1 MNRLR
6 LVAFT
11 FLALACAAAVARAQ
25 RPDRPNTPRGRDD
38 DFMTTGSIRGRVL
51 TPEGSPY
58 QATSRITLQA
68 SNGGQLVIF
77 TDYQGQFSFTGLI
90 PGTYTLEV
98 DADPARFQQV
108 SQSVD
113 VFRGAPSVV
122 NPSLRYKPNAP
133 HPSASDA
140 TVSVAELD
148 KTIPEKARK
157 EFKRGTE
164 AAQAGKTEEAI
175 AHLRKAVEIYPPFMM
190 ARNDLGVQLMLAS
203 RLEEA
208 TEQLREAVK
217 LDPKAFNPQLNLGI
231 ALVRQQQF
239 AEAAAVL
246 EKAVSINPQSAAA
259 RFHLAQACAATGDS
273 ARAEKEFKAAYSLGG
288 QDYAVA
294 LFYLGNLYLSRGERA
309 KALESFN
316 AYLAAAPNA
325 AHAEEARRL
334 VGVLR

>member
-1 MNRLR
+1 M
-6 LVAFT
+6 
-11 FLALACAAAVARAQ
+11 LACAVVARAQ
-25 RPDRPNTPRGRDD
+25 RPDRPNTPRGRED

-58 QATSRITLQA
+58 QATARVTLQA
-68 SNGGQLVIF
+68 SNGGQIVVF
-77 TDYQGQFSFTGLI
+77 TDSQGQFTFLGLI
-90 PGTYTLEV
+90 PGTYTVEV

-113 VFRGAPSVV
+113 VFRGAPSIV
-122 NPSLRYKPNAP
+122 NPSLKYKPNAP
-133 HPSASDA
+133 HPPTSEA
-140 TVSVAELD
+140 TVSAAELD

-157 EFKRGTE
+157 EFRRGTE
-164 AAQAGKTEEAI
+164 AAQAGKTDEAI
-175 AHLRKAVEIYPPFMM
+175 AHLRKAVEIYPAFMM

-231 ALVRQQQF
+231 VLVRQQQF
-239 AEAAAVL
+239 AEAAGVL
-246 EKAVSINPQSAAA
+246 ETAISLNPQSAVA
-259 RFHLAQACAATGDS
+259 RLHAGQAYAATGDA
-273 ARAEKEFKAAYSLGG
+273 ARAEKDLKAAYALGG

-294 LFYLGNLYLSRGERA
+294 LFYLGNLYMTRGERG
-309 KALESFN
+309 KAVESFN
-316 AYLAAAPNA
+316 AYLAVAPTA

-334 VGVLR
+334 VGILR